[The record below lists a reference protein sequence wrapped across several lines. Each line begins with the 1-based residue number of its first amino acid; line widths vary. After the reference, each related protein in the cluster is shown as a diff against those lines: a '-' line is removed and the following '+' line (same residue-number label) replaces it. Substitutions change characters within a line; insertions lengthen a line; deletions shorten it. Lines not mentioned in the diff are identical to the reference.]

1 MTVDKDFKRFVRAYA
16 RKHRTSY
23 ASARQRLLA
32 NRSAPDGRASRED
45 HSMKFT
51 RIVPVLRTFDT
62 DKATEFY
69 VDYLGMG
76 VDWEH
81 RFEPGLP
88 LYRQVSRDDLVFH
101 LTEHHGDSTPG
112 AVIYI
117 YMTGVRDLH
126 AELSE
131 KASVGHNQPGLGS
144 SDGRTEFD
152 VVDPFGNR
160 LRFGELEG

>member
-1 MTVDKDFKRFVRAYA
+1 MRAYA
-16 RKHRTSY
+16 RKHGTSY

-32 NRSAPDGRASRED
+32 TASAPQARAPREEP
-45 HSMKFT
+45 SMKFT
-51 RIVPVLRTFDT
+51 RVVPVLRTFDT

-69 VDYLGMG
+69 VDYLGMS

-81 RFEPGLP
+81 RFEPRLP
-88 LYRQVSRDDLVFH
+88 LYRQVSRADLVLH

-112 AVIYI
+112 SVVYT
-117 YMTGVRDLH
+117 YMSGVRDLH

-131 KASVGHNQPGLGS
+131 KASVGHNMPGLETV
-144 SDGRTEFD
+144 DGRTEFQ

-160 LRFGELEG
+160 LRFGELE

>member
-1 MTVDKDFKRFVRAYA
+1 MTADKDFKRFVRAYA
-16 RKHRTSY
+16 RKHRKSY
-23 ASARQRLLA
+23 ASARQGLLA
-32 NRSAPDGRASRED
+32 TASAPRRRAPREEP
-45 HSMKFT
+45 SMKFT
-51 RIVPVLRTFDT
+51 RVVPVLRTFDT

-69 VDYLGMG
+69 VDYLGLS

-88 LYRQVSRDDLVFH
+88 LYRQVSRADLVLH

-112 AVIYI
+112 AVVYI
-117 YMTGVRDLH
+117 YMSGVGDLH

-131 KASVGHNQPGLGS
+131 KASMGHNKPGLES
-144 SDGRTEFD
+144 IDGRTEFG

-160 LRFGELEG
+160 LRFGEVS

>member
-1 MTVDKDFKRFVRAYA
+1 MTADKDFKRFVRAYA

-23 ASARQRLLA
+23 AFARQRLHA
-32 NRSAPDGRASRED
+32 TAREEQ
-45 HSMKFT
+45 SMKFT
-51 RIVPVLRTFDT
+51 RVVPVLRTFDT

-69 VDYLGMG
+69 VDYLGMS

-88 LYRQVSRDDLVFH
+88 LYRQVSRADLVLH
-101 LTEHHGDSTPG
+101 LTEHHGDGTPG
-112 AVIYI
+112 SVVYV

-131 KASVGHNQPGLGS
+131 KSSLGHNRPGLES
-144 SDGRTEFD
+144 AEGRTDFE

-160 LRFGELEG
+160 LRFGEVDE

>member
-1 MTVDKDFKRFVRAYA
+1 MTVDKDFKRLVRAYA
-16 RKHRTSY
+16 RRHRTSY

-32 NRSAPDGRASRED
+32 IRRAPEGHAPRED
-45 HSMKFT
+45 QSMKFS

-69 VDYLGMG
+69 VDYLGMS

-81 RFEPGLP
+81 RFEPDLP
-88 LYRQVSRDDLVFH
+88 LYRQVSRGDLVFH

-112 AVIYI
+112 AVTYI

-131 KASVGHNQPGLGS
+131 KAAVGHNKPGIGTG
-144 SDGRTEFD
+144 DGRTEFN

-160 LRFGELEG
+160 LRFGELDE